1 MSKVTQEQVDE
12 AYNAIKKKWQTMRDE
27 FTGSDVLFTMSR
39 DALDFLGQYE
49 IMREQ
54 ILEEGFE
61 LPPIDDKI
69 KVTIC
74 DAD

>member
-1 MSKVTQEQVDE
+1 
-12 AYNAIKKKWQTMRDE
+12 MRDE